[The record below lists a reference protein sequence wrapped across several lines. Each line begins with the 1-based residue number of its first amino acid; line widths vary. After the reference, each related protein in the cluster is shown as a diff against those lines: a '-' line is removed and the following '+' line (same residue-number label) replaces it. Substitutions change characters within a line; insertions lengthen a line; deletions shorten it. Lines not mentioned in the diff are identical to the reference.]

1 MYVDCSK
8 KLKKSYLW
16 ELIGGRFEPQTRS
29 LRFHL
34 ALTNTLL
41 VAMASKTL
49 QIHITSEVLA
59 LLQNPTKKA
68 AARPYLHDII
78 FVWCISIGY

>member
-1 MYVDCSK
+1 M
-8 KLKKSYLW
+8 
-16 ELIGGRFEPQTRS
+16 IGGRFEPRTRS
-29 LRFHL
+29 LHFHL

-41 VAMASKTL
+41 ALASKTL

-68 AARPYLHDII
+68 ATGPYLHDII
-78 FVWCISIGY
+78 FI

>member
-1 MYVDCSK
+1 M
-8 KLKKSYLW
+8 
-16 ELIGGRFEPQTRS
+16 IGGRFEPRTIS
-29 LRFHL
+29 LCFHL

-41 VAMASKTL
+41 ASKTL

-68 AARPYLHDII
+68 AAGPYLHDII
-78 FVWCISIGY
+78 FV